1 MPDHT
6 SDHISDHTP
15 DHTDVEPAIRPDL
28 ETDTGAERRLHE
40 RETDTA
46 TSPTIDL
53 GFGPVDILDWSFGG
67 ARLKGATLSL
77 TVGEFATGD
86 IALGTASGKFIADVV
101 RIHPPYFDPQSS
113 PDEISLRWLDLP
125 PDVLEQMIAAK
136 AAPASP

>member
-1 MPDHT
+1 MPDQ
-6 SDHISDHTP
+6 TP
-15 DHTDVEPAIRPDL
+15 DHAAHDPATQPDL
-28 ETDTGAERRLHE
+28 ETDAGAERRLHE
-40 RETDTA
+40 RETDAA

-53 GFGPVDILDWSFGG
+53 GFGAVEILDWSFGG
-67 ARLKGATLSL
+67 ARLKGTTLSL

-86 IALGTASGKFIADVV
+86 ISLGTASGKFIADVV

-136 AAPASP
+136 AASSSP